1 MRERLKYLLIMFL
14 MLLAVFVTQKPLF
27 MLYNLDVAT
36 NVGIGDYFMVM
47 FHGLQLDITVT
58 SYCMVLPTI
67 VVLLSFFKKVPVR
80 KILVAYYFILM
91 LIIATIF
98 VADAV
103 LYHFWGFKLNSSVFM
118 YTDRPGDALASV
130 SVWFVIFRV
139 LLIFVF
145 AKLYSWLC
153 YKLTPKF
160 FVRNPKYRISA
171 MILIPVLGLYFLGIR
186 GGIDE
191 STANVSDVYYSDNQ
205 FLNHAAVNP
214 TFNMLY
220 TLTKSKDFSK
230 EFNFYGD
237 EERET
242 LTKGLFTTESVD
254 TDTLLRTRRPNV
266 LIVIWEGCP
275 GAFVEAVGGEPDVT
289 PNLNRL
295 ANEGVVFTNCYA
307 NSYRTDRGVLC
318 TLSGWLGMP
327 TASLMKMT
335 DKSSNLP
342 AIAESLS
349 AFGYKC
355 DFWYGGDVG
364 FTNMNSYLYE
374 SGYKTVRGDMYFSAE
389 DRNYS
394 KWGVPDHVVLDSVA
408 NNIINRKDIDG
419 RWMTT
424 VITLSSHEPW
434 EVPYQRLDEK
444 KRNSMAY
451 TDDCMGKFVERLKQS
466 PVWNDLLVVVLSDHG
481 IKSNQ
486 KQQNSD
492 YEVAHIPMVW
502 IGGAVKEHRVVSSI
516 MAQSDMAATLLGQL
530 DIPHADFI
538 FSRDVMSKTY
548 QCPSAFHTFD
558 NGMTLIDSLGVV
570 TYDNNAKRTIYSEL
584 FTGGQ
589 MDIKLY
595 ENKIKAV
602 LQTVYKD
609 AATR

>member
-36 NVGIGDYFMVM
+36 NVGVGDYFMVM

-160 FVRNPKYRISA
+160 FVCNPKYRISA

-191 STANVSDVYYSDNQ
+191 STANVSDVYFSDNQ

-295 ANEGVVFTNCYA
+295 ANEGIVFTNCYA

-335 DKSSNLP
+335 DKSCNLP
-342 AIAESLS
+342 AIAESLGTY
-349 AFGYKC
+349 GYKC

-424 VITLSSHEPW
+424 VLTLSSHEPW

-530 DIPHADFI
+530 DIPHDDFI

-584 FTGGQ
+584 FTGEQ

>member
-14 MLLAVFVTQKPLF
+14 MLLTVFVTQKPLF

-139 LLIFVF
+139 LLIFAF
-145 AKLYSWLC
+145 AMLYSWLC

-191 STANVSDVYYSDNQ
+191 STANVSDVYFSDNQ

-342 AIAESLS
+342 AIAESLG

-408 NNIINRKDIDG
+408 NNIISREDTDEH
-419 RWMTT
+419 WMTT
-424 VITLSSHEPW
+424 VLTLSSHEPW

>member
-36 NVGIGDYFMVM
+36 DVGIGDFFMVM

-139 LLIFVF
+139 LLIIVF

-191 STANVSDVYYSDNQ
+191 STANVSDVYFSDNQ

-254 TDTLLRTRRPNV
+254 TDTLLRTRRPNI

-342 AIAESLS
+342 AIAESLG

-374 SGYKTVRGDMYFSAE
+374 SGYKIVRGDTYFSVE

-408 NNIINRKDIDG
+408 NNIISREDMDE

-424 VITLSSHEPW
+424 VLTLSSHEPW
-434 EVPYQRLDEK
+434 EVPYQRLDEE

-502 IGGAVKEHRVVSSI
+502 FGGAVKEHRVVSSI

-530 DIPHADFI
+530 DIPHDDFI

-548 QCPSAFHTFD
+548 RRPSAFHTFD

-595 ENKIKAV
+595 ESKIKAV

>member
-130 SVWFVIFRV
+130 SFWFVIFRV

-342 AIAESLS
+342 AIAESLG

-424 VITLSSHEPW
+424 VLTLSSHEPW

-530 DIPHADFI
+530 DIPHDDFI

>member
-14 MLLAVFVTQKPLF
+14 MLLTVFVTQKPLF

-130 SVWFVIFRV
+130 SFWFVIFRV

-191 STANVSDVYYSDNQ
+191 STANVSDVYFSDNQ

-295 ANEGVVFTNCYA
+295 ANEGIVFSNCYA

-342 AIAESLS
+342 AIAESLGTY
-349 AFGYKC
+349 GYKC

-424 VITLSSHEPW
+424 VLTLSSHEPW

-502 IGGAVKEHRVVSSI
+502 IGGAIKEHRVVSSI

-530 DIPHADFI
+530 DIPHDDFI

-558 NGMTLIDSLGVV
+558 NGMTIIDSLGVV

>member
-36 NVGIGDYFMVM
+36 DVGIGDFFMVM

-191 STANVSDVYYSDNQ
+191 STANVSDVYFSDNQ

-295 ANEGVVFTNCYA
+295 AKEGVVFTNCYA

-342 AIAESLS
+342 AIAESLGTY
-349 AFGYKC
+349 GYKC

-374 SGYKTVRGDMYFSAE
+374 SGYKTVRGDTYFSVE

-408 NNIINRKDIDG
+408 NNIISREDTDEH
-419 RWMTT
+419 WMTT
-424 VITLSSHEPW
+424 ILTLSSHEPW
-434 EVPYQRLDEK
+434 EVPYQRLDEE

-502 IGGAVKEHRVVSSI
+502 FGGAVKEHRVVSSI

-530 DIPHADFI
+530 DIPHNDFI

-548 QCPSAFHTFD
+548 RCPSAFHTFD

-595 ENKIKAV
+595 ESKIKAV

>member
-36 NVGIGDYFMVM
+36 DVGIGDYFMVM

-139 LLIFVF
+139 LLIIVF

-153 YKLTPKF
+153 YKLTPKL

-191 STANVSDVYYSDNQ
+191 STANVSDVYFSDNQ

-254 TDTLLRTRRPNV
+254 TDTLLRTRRPNI

-342 AIAESLS
+342 AIAESLG
-349 AFGYKC
+349 AFGYNC

-374 SGYKTVRGDMYFSAE
+374 SGYKTVRGDTYFSVE

-408 NNIINRKDIDG
+408 NNIISREDTDG
-419 RWMTT
+419 HWMTT
-424 VITLSSHEPW
+424 VLTLSSHEPW
-434 EVPYQRLDEK
+434 EVPYQRLDEE

-502 IGGAVKEHRVVSSI
+502 FGGAVKEHRVVSSI

-530 DIPHADFI
+530 DIPHDAFI

-548 QCPSAFHTFD
+548 RCPSAFHTFD

-595 ENKIKAV
+595 ESKIKAV

>member
-14 MLLAVFVTQKPLF
+14 MLLTVFVTQKPLF

-139 LLIFVF
+139 LLIFAF
-145 AKLYSWLC
+145 AMLYSWLC

-191 STANVSDVYYSDNQ
+191 STANVSDVYFSDNQ

-342 AIAESLS
+342 AIAESLG

-374 SGYKTVRGDMYFSAE
+374 SGYKTVRGDTYFSVE

-408 NNIINRKDIDG
+408 NNIISREDTDEH
-419 RWMTT
+419 WMTT
-424 VITLSSHEPW
+424 VLTLSSHEPW

-530 DIPHADFI
+530 DIPHDDFI

>member
-191 STANVSDVYYSDNQ
+191 STANVSDVYFSDNQ

-342 AIAESLS
+342 AIAESLG

-424 VITLSSHEPW
+424 VLTLSSHEPW

-530 DIPHADFI
+530 DIPHDDFI

>member
-14 MLLAVFVTQKPLF
+14 MLLTVFVTQKPLF

-191 STANVSDVYYSDNQ
+191 STANVSDVYFSDNQ

-275 GAFVEAVGGEPDVT
+275 GAFVEAVGGESDVT

-295 ANEGVVFTNCYA
+295 ANEGIVFTNCYA

-342 AIAESLS
+342 AIAESLGTY
-349 AFGYKC
+349 GYKC

-424 VITLSSHEPW
+424 VLTLSSHEPW

>member
-36 NVGIGDYFMVM
+36 DVGIGDFFMVM

-191 STANVSDVYYSDNQ
+191 STANVSDVYFSDNQ

-342 AIAESLS
+342 AIAESLG

-374 SGYKTVRGDMYFSAE
+374 SGYKTVRGDTYFSVE

-408 NNIINRKDIDG
+408 NNIISREDTDG
-419 RWMTT
+419 HWMTT
-424 VITLSSHEPW
+424 VLTLSSHEPW
-434 EVPYQRLDEK
+434 EVPYQRLDEE

-451 TDDCMGKFVERLKQS
+451 TDDCMGKFVELLKQS

-502 IGGAVKEHRVVSSI
+502 FGGAVKEHRVVSSI

-530 DIPHADFI
+530 DIPHNDFI

-548 QCPSAFHTFD
+548 RCPSAFHTFD

-595 ENKIKAV
+595 ESKIKAV

>member
-98 VADAV
+98 VADAI

-191 STANVSDVYYSDNQ
+191 STANVSDVYFSDNQ

-237 EERET
+237 EEHET

-342 AIAESLS
+342 AIAESLGTY
-349 AFGYKC
+349 GYKC

-424 VITLSSHEPW
+424 VLTLSSHEPW

>member
-36 NVGIGDYFMVM
+36 DVGIGDFFMVM

-191 STANVSDVYYSDNQ
+191 STANVSDVYFSDNQ

-342 AIAESLS
+342 AIAESLG

-374 SGYKTVRGDMYFSAE
+374 SGYKTVRGDTYFSVE

-408 NNIINRKDIDG
+408 NNIISREDTDEH
-419 RWMTT
+419 WMTT
-424 VITLSSHEPW
+424 VLTLSSHEPW
-434 EVPYQRLDEK
+434 EVPYQRLDEE

-502 IGGAVKEHRVVSSI
+502 FGGAVKEHRVVSSI

-530 DIPHADFI
+530 DIPHNDFI

-548 QCPSAFHTFD
+548 RCPSAFHTFD

-595 ENKIKAV
+595 ESKIKAV

>member
-14 MLLAVFVTQKPLF
+14 MLLTVFVTQKPLF

-130 SVWFVIFRV
+130 SFWFVIFRV

-191 STANVSDVYYSDNQ
+191 STANVSDVYFSDNQ

-295 ANEGVVFTNCYA
+295 ANEGIVFSNCYA

-342 AIAESLS
+342 AIAESLGTY
-349 AFGYKC
+349 GYKC

-424 VITLSSHEPW
+424 VLTLSSHEPW

-481 IKSNQ
+481 SKSNQ

-502 IGGAVKEHRVVSSI
+502 IGGAIKEHRVVSSI

-530 DIPHADFI
+530 DIPHDDFI

-558 NGMTLIDSLGVV
+558 NGMTIIDSLGVV

>member
-36 NVGIGDYFMVM
+36 NVGIGDYFMVI

-191 STANVSDVYYSDNQ
+191 STANVSDVYFSDNQ

-342 AIAESLS
+342 AIAESLG

-424 VITLSSHEPW
+424 VLTLSSHEPW

-530 DIPHADFI
+530 DIPHDDFI

>member
-191 STANVSDVYYSDNQ
+191 STANVSDVYFSDNQ

-289 PNLNRL
+289 PNLNCL

-342 AIAESLS
+342 AIAESLG

-394 KWGVPDHVVLDSVA
+394 KWGVPDHIVLDSVA
-408 NNIINRKDIDG
+408 NNIISREDTDEH
-419 RWMTT
+419 WMTT
-424 VITLSSHEPW
+424 VLTLSSHEPW

-530 DIPHADFI
+530 DIPHDNFI

>member
-118 YTDRPGDALASV
+118 YTDRPSDALASV

-275 GAFVEAVGGEPDVT
+275 GAFVETVGGEPDVT

-342 AIAESLS
+342 AIAESLG

-424 VITLSSHEPW
+424 VLTLSSHEPW

-530 DIPHADFI
+530 DIPHDDFI

>member
-1 MRERLKYLLIMFL
+1 MIERLKYLIVAFL
-14 MLLAVFVTQKPLF
+14 LLLAVFVTQKPLF
-27 MLYNLDVAT
+27 MLYNLDAAT
-36 NVGIGDYFMVM
+36 GVGIGDFFMVM
-47 FHGLQLDITVT
+47 FHGLPLDITVA
-58 SYCMVLPTI
+58 SYSIAIPVL
-67 VVLLSFFKKVPVR
+67 VVLASFFVGLPLR
-80 KILVAYYFILM
+80 KILVPYYSLLMFIV
-91 LIIATIF
+91 AVIF
-98 VADAV
+98 VADFTM
-103 LYHFWGFKLNSSVFM
+103 YEFWGFKLNSSVFM

-130 SVWFVIFRV
+130 STWFVIRRV
-139 LLIFVF
+139 IWIFLCAGVY
-145 AKLYSWLC
+145 AWLFFC
-153 YKLTPKF
+153 FTPKQFVGDVRNKLTSL
-160 FVRNPKYRISA
+160 VI
-171 MILIPVLGLYFLGIR
+171 IPVFGLCFLGIR
-186 GGIDE
+186 GGVDE

-342 AIAESLS
+342 AIAESLG

-374 SGYKTVRGDMYFSAE
+374 SGYKTVRGDTYFSVE

-408 NNIINRKDIDG
+408 NNIIRREKMDE

-424 VITLSSHEPW
+424 VLTLSSHEPW

-502 IGGAVKEHRVVSSI
+502 FGGAVKEHRVVSSI

-530 DIPHADFI
+530 DIPHNDFI

-548 QCPSAFHTFD
+548 RCPSAFHTFD

-570 TYDNNAKRTIYSEL
+570 TYDNNAKQTIYSEL

-595 ENKIKAV
+595 ESKIKAV

>member
-1 MRERLKYLLIMFL
+1 
-14 MLLAVFVTQKPLF
+14 
-27 MLYNLDVAT
+27 
-36 NVGIGDYFMVM
+36 
-47 FHGLQLDITVT
+47 
-58 SYCMVLPTI
+58 
-67 VVLLSFFKKVPVR
+67 
-80 KILVAYYFILM
+80 
-91 LIIATIF
+91 
-98 VADAV
+98 
-103 LYHFWGFKLNSSVFM
+103 
-118 YTDRPGDALASV
+118 
-130 SVWFVIFRV
+130 
-139 LLIFVF
+139 
-145 AKLYSWLC
+145 
-153 YKLTPKF
+153 
-160 FVRNPKYRISA
+160 
-171 MILIPVLGLYFLGIR
+171 
-186 GGIDE
+186 
-191 STANVSDVYYSDNQ
+191 
-205 FLNHAAVNP
+205 
-214 TFNMLY
+214 
-220 TLTKSKDFSK
+220 
-230 EFNFYGD
+230 
-237 EERET
+237 
-242 LTKGLFTTESVD
+242 
-254 TDTLLRTRRPNV
+254 
-266 LIVIWEGCP
+266 VIWEGCP

-342 AIAESLS
+342 AIAESLG

-424 VITLSSHEPW
+424 VLTLSSHEPW

-502 IGGAVKEHRVVSSI
+502 IGGAIKEHRVVSSI

>member
-130 SVWFVIFRV
+130 SFWFVIFRV

-191 STANVSDVYYSDNQ
+191 STANVSDVYFSDNQ

-237 EERET
+237 EEHET

-342 AIAESLS
+342 AIAESLG

-424 VITLSSHEPW
+424 VLTLSSHEPW

-530 DIPHADFI
+530 DIPHDDFI

>member
-36 NVGIGDYFMVM
+36 DVGIGDYFMVM

-191 STANVSDVYYSDNQ
+191 STANVSDVYFSDNQ

-254 TDTLLRTRRPNV
+254 TDTLLRTRRPNI

-342 AIAESLS
+342 AIAESLG

-374 SGYKTVRGDMYFSAE
+374 SGYKTVRGDTYFSVE

-408 NNIINRKDIDG
+408 NNIISREDTDG
-419 RWMTT
+419 HWMTT
-424 VITLSSHEPW
+424 VLTLSSHEPW
-434 EVPYQRLDEK
+434 EVPYQRLDEE

-466 PVWNDLLVVVLSDHG
+466 PMWNDLLVVVLSDHG

-502 IGGAVKEHRVVSSI
+502 FGGAVKEHRVVSSI

-530 DIPHADFI
+530 DIPHNDFI

-548 QCPSAFHTFD
+548 RCPSAFHTFD

-595 ENKIKAV
+595 ESKIKAV

>member
-36 NVGIGDYFMVM
+36 DVGIGDYFMVM

-191 STANVSDVYYSDNQ
+191 STANVSDVYFSDNQ

-254 TDTLLRTRRPNV
+254 TDTLLRTRRPNI

-342 AIAESLS
+342 AIAESLG

-374 SGYKTVRGDMYFSAE
+374 SGYKTVRGDTYFSVE

-408 NNIINRKDIDG
+408 NNIISREDTDEH
-419 RWMTT
+419 WMTT
-424 VITLSSHEPW
+424 VLTLSSHEPW
-434 EVPYQRLDEK
+434 EVPYQRLDEE

-502 IGGAVKEHRVVSSI
+502 FGGAVKEHRVVSSI

-530 DIPHADFI
+530 DIPHNDFI

-548 QCPSAFHTFD
+548 RCPSAFHTFD

-570 TYDNNAKRTIYSEL
+570 TYDNNAKQTIYSEL

-595 ENKIKAV
+595 ESKIKAV

>member
-14 MLLAVFVTQKPLF
+14 MLLTVFVTQKPLF

-130 SVWFVIFRV
+130 SFWFVIFRV

-191 STANVSDVYYSDNQ
+191 STANVSDVYFSDNQ

-342 AIAESLS
+342 AIAESLGTY
-349 AFGYKC
+349 GYKC

-424 VITLSSHEPW
+424 VLTLSSHEPW

-530 DIPHADFI
+530 DIPHDDFI

>member
-186 GGIDE
+186 GDIDE
-191 STANVSDVYYSDNQ
+191 STANVSDVYFSDNQ

-342 AIAESLS
+342 AIAESLG

-374 SGYKTVRGDMYFSAE
+374 SGYKTVRGDTYFSVE

-424 VITLSSHEPW
+424 VLTLSSHEPW

-530 DIPHADFI
+530 DIPHDDFI

>member
-191 STANVSDVYYSDNQ
+191 STANVSDVYFSDNQ

-342 AIAESLS
+342 AIAESLGTY
-349 AFGYKC
+349 GYKC

-424 VITLSSHEPW
+424 VLTLSSHEPW

-530 DIPHADFI
+530 DIPHDDFI

>member
-36 NVGIGDYFMVM
+36 DVGIGDFFMVM

-191 STANVSDVYYSDNQ
+191 STANVSDVYFSDNQ

-295 ANEGVVFTNCYA
+295 AKEGVVFTNCYA

-342 AIAESLS
+342 AIAESLG

-374 SGYKTVRGDMYFSAE
+374 SGYKTVRGDTYFSVE

-408 NNIINRKDIDG
+408 NNIISREDTDG
-419 RWMTT
+419 HWMTT
-424 VITLSSHEPW
+424 VLTLSSHEPW
-434 EVPYQRLDEK
+434 EVPYQRLDEE

-451 TDDCMGKFVERLKQS
+451 ADDCMGKFVERLKQS

-502 IGGAVKEHRVVSSI
+502 FGGAVKEHRVVSSI

-530 DIPHADFI
+530 DIPHNDFI

-548 QCPSAFHTFD
+548 RCPSAFHTFD

-595 ENKIKAV
+595 ESKIKAV

>member
-36 NVGIGDYFMVM
+36 DVGIGDFFMVM

-139 LLIFVF
+139 LLIIVF

-191 STANVSDVYYSDNQ
+191 STANVSDVYFSDNQ

-342 AIAESLS
+342 AIAESLG

-374 SGYKTVRGDMYFSAE
+374 SGYKTVRGDTYFSVE

-408 NNIINRKDIDG
+408 NNIISREDTDE

-424 VITLSSHEPW
+424 VLTLSSHEPW
-434 EVPYQRLDEK
+434 EVPYQRLDEE

-502 IGGAVKEHRVVSSI
+502 FGGAVKEHRVVSSI

-530 DIPHADFI
+530 DIPHDDFI

-548 QCPSAFHTFD
+548 RCPSAFHTFD

-595 ENKIKAV
+595 ESKIKAV

>member
-1 MRERLKYLLIMFL
+1 
-14 MLLAVFVTQKPLF
+14 
-27 MLYNLDVAT
+27 
-36 NVGIGDYFMVM
+36 
-47 FHGLQLDITVT
+47 
-58 SYCMVLPTI
+58 
-67 VVLLSFFKKVPVR
+67 
-80 KILVAYYFILM
+80 
-91 LIIATIF
+91 
-98 VADAV
+98 
-103 LYHFWGFKLNSSVFM
+103 
-118 YTDRPGDALASV
+118 
-130 SVWFVIFRV
+130 
-139 LLIFVF
+139 
-145 AKLYSWLC
+145 
-153 YKLTPKF
+153 
-160 FVRNPKYRISA
+160 
-171 MILIPVLGLYFLGIR
+171 
-186 GGIDE
+186 
-191 STANVSDVYYSDNQ
+191 
-205 FLNHAAVNP
+205 
-214 TFNMLY
+214 
-220 TLTKSKDFSK
+220 
-230 EFNFYGD
+230 
-237 EERET
+237 
-242 LTKGLFTTESVD
+242 
-254 TDTLLRTRRPNV
+254 
-266 LIVIWEGCP
+266 
-275 GAFVEAVGGEPDVT
+275 
-289 PNLNRL
+289 
-295 ANEGVVFTNCYA
+295 
-307 NSYRTDRGVLC
+307 
-318 TLSGWLGMP
+318 
-327 TASLMKMT
+327 MKMT
-335 DKSSNLP
+335 DKSSNLS
-342 AIAESLS
+342 AIAESLGAS
-349 AFGYKC
+349 VYKC

-424 VITLSSHEPW
+424 VLTLSSHEPW

-502 IGGAVKEHRVVSSI
+502 IGGAIKEHRVVSSI

-530 DIPHADFI
+530 DIPHDDFI

-558 NGMTLIDSLGVV
+558 NGMTIIDSLGVV

>member
-424 VITLSSHEPW
+424 VLTLSSHEPW

>member
-1 MRERLKYLLIMFL
+1 
-14 MLLAVFVTQKPLF
+14 
-27 MLYNLDVAT
+27 
-36 NVGIGDYFMVM
+36 
-47 FHGLQLDITVT
+47 
-58 SYCMVLPTI
+58 
-67 VVLLSFFKKVPVR
+67 
-80 KILVAYYFILM
+80 
-91 LIIATIF
+91 
-98 VADAV
+98 
-103 LYHFWGFKLNSSVFM
+103 
-118 YTDRPGDALASV
+118 
-130 SVWFVIFRV
+130 
-139 LLIFVF
+139 
-145 AKLYSWLC
+145 
-153 YKLTPKF
+153 
-160 FVRNPKYRISA
+160 
-171 MILIPVLGLYFLGIR
+171 
-186 GGIDE
+186 
-191 STANVSDVYYSDNQ
+191 
-205 FLNHAAVNP
+205 
-214 TFNMLY
+214 MLY

-342 AIAESLS
+342 AIAESLGTY
-349 AFGYKC
+349 GYKC

-424 VITLSSHEPW
+424 VLTLSSHEPW

-530 DIPHADFI
+530 DIPHDDFI

-558 NGMTLIDSLGVV
+558 NGMTIIDSLGVV

-584 FTGGQ
+584 FTGEQ

>member
-36 NVGIGDYFMVM
+36 DVGIGDFFMVM

-191 STANVSDVYYSDNQ
+191 STANVSDVYFSDNQ

-295 ANEGVVFTNCYA
+295 AKEGVVFTNCYA

-342 AIAESLS
+342 AIAESLG

-374 SGYKTVRGDMYFSAE
+374 SGYKTVRGDTYFSVE

-408 NNIINRKDIDG
+408 NNIISREDTDEH
-419 RWMTT
+419 WMTT
-424 VITLSSHEPW
+424 ILTLSSHEPW
-434 EVPYQRLDEK
+434 EVPYQRLDEE

-502 IGGAVKEHRVVSSI
+502 FGGAVKEHRVVSSI

-530 DIPHADFI
+530 DIPHNDFI

-548 QCPSAFHTFD
+548 RCPSAFHTFD

-595 ENKIKAV
+595 ESKIKAV

>member
-36 NVGIGDYFMVM
+36 DVGIGDFFMVM

-67 VVLLSFFKKVPVR
+67 VVLLSFFNKVPVR

-191 STANVSDVYYSDNQ
+191 STANVSDVYFSDNQ

-295 ANEGVVFTNCYA
+295 AKEGVVFTNCYA

-342 AIAESLS
+342 AIAESLG

-374 SGYKTVRGDMYFSAE
+374 SGYKTVRGDTYFSVE

-408 NNIINRKDIDG
+408 NNIISREDTDEH
-419 RWMTT
+419 WMTT
-424 VITLSSHEPW
+424 VLTLSSHEPW
-434 EVPYQRLDEK
+434 EVPYQRLDEE

-451 TDDCMGKFVERLKQS
+451 TDDCMGKFVEHLKQS

-502 IGGAVKEHRVVSSI
+502 FGGAVKEHRVVSSI

-530 DIPHADFI
+530 DIPHNDFI

-548 QCPSAFHTFD
+548 RCPSAFHTFD

-595 ENKIKAV
+595 ESKIKAV

>member
-14 MLLAVFVTQKPLF
+14 MLLTVFVTQKPLF

-191 STANVSDVYYSDNQ
+191 STANVSDVYFSDNQ

-342 AIAESLS
+342 AIAESLG

-408 NNIINRKDIDG
+408 NNIISREDTDEH
-419 RWMTT
+419 WMTT
-424 VITLSSHEPW
+424 VLTLSSHEPW